1 MFMSLLDTVR
11 NPLWRDDLDKQ
22 PPFKRTILLT
32 MRIVD
37 NLLQDLI
44 EGQLSLRATSLVYT
58 TILSLVPLL
67 ALSFSVLKSFGVH
80 NRVQTIL
87 NTLLQPLGAEA
98 QVLSEN
104 ILGFVD
110 RLQVGVLGSLGLIL
124 LVYTVVSL
132 IQKIEDSLNY
142 IFKAG
147 HGRELIR
154 QFSDY
159 LTIIFVGPMLYVTV
173 GGITAALLSQQTVQD
188 VLSLQPVGLGF
199 YVLTRITP
207 FFLIALTFTLTYL
220 FIPNTQVNFKTAF
233 IGGLCAALLWQFGGL
248 LFTAFVVSST
258 QYNAVYL
265 GFAIV
270 ILLLIWLYV
279 LWLIMLIG
287 AQIAFYLQHPHFI
300 SRDKHRYDIGD
311 DQREMLALAFMYLV
325 ARAYIRH
332 EAPPT
337 VDQVVQI
344 LGIPGFR
351 LLPVLDSLLEHR
363 LVLQVSSSPA
373 GHVPGMDLGNI
384 HLHEIIMAA
393 RQPALP
399 NPDLDAIELP
409 AAVAQIQGRLTQ
421 AIQMSFGERNL
432 RDLVLENLAKD
443 DQGLPIMI
451 AHSGPITNN

>member
-1 MFMSLLDTVR
+1 MFMSLLNTVR
-11 NPLWRDDLDKQ
+11 DPIWRDDLDKQ
-22 PPFKRTILLT
+22 PPFKRAILLT
-32 MRIVD
+32 LRIID
-37 NLLQDLI
+37 NLVQDLI

-58 TILSLVPLL
+58 TIFSLVPLL

-80 NRVQTIL
+80 NRVQTLL
-87 NTLLQPLGAEA
+87 NTLLRPLGAEA

-104 ILGFVD
+104 ILDFVD
-110 RLQVGVLGSLGLIL
+110 RLQVGALGSLGLIL

-147 HGRELIR
+147 RGRELIR

-159 LTIIFVGPMLYVTV
+159 LTLIFVGPILYVTV

-188 VLSLQPVGLGF
+188 VLALQPVGLGF
-199 YVLTRITP
+199 YLLTRITP

-220 FIPNTQVNFKTAF
+220 FIPNAQVHFKTAF
-233 IGGLCAALLWQFGGL
+233 IGGLCAALLWQIGGF

-270 ILLLIWLYV
+270 ILLLTWFYV
-279 LWLIMLIG
+279 LWLIMLVG
-287 AQIAFYLQHPHFI
+287 AQIAFYLQHPYFI
-300 SRDKHRYDIGD
+300 SRNKHRYDTGD

-325 ARAYIRH
+325 AHAYMRH
-332 EAPPT
+332 ESPPT
-337 VDQVVQI
+337 VDQAVQI
-344 LGIPGFR
+344 LRIPGFR
-351 LLPVLDSLLEHR
+351 LLPVLDKLLER
-363 LVLQVSSSPA
+363 GLVLQVGSSPV

-384 HLHEIIMAA
+384 HLHEIILAS
-393 RQPALP
+393 RQPARP

-409 AAVAQIQGRLTQ
+409 AAVAQIQGRLSQ
-421 AIQMSFGERNL
+421 AILTSFGAHSL
-432 RDLVLENLAKD
+432 RDLVLENLD
-443 DQGLPIMI
+443 HDGQDLPIMI
-451 AHSGPITNN
+451 AHGNPIANN